1 MTKEMRPSNPATE
14 KQIAFIKRLVAQGKT
29 IDGTYNKGGRFFYPD
44 VNRPEYLS
52 KYEAIGVIDALLA
65 S

>member
-14 KQIAFIKRLVAQGKT
+14 KQIAFIKKLVAQGKT
-29 IDGTYNKGGRFFYPD
+29 IDHVYNKGGRFFYPD
-44 VNRPEYLS
+44 VNRPEFLS
-52 KYEAIGVIDALLA
+52 KYEAINVIDALLA